1 MFSVLAL
8 SGIHTGKSSAA
19 LLWFNYLRPDSL
31 VFRFTH
37 IHFLCIL
44 WEISLKRLFFNK
56 ARIFFFWKK
65 YLYGWFF
72 FWDFFSEKK
81 YELFKIRRMRKL
93 KINYSLLNQ
102 LLLKLL
108 PDWSVLITNRRVLP
122 RIFHR
127 HVAELTDLR
136 KCLYFYF

>member
-1 MFSVLAL
+1 MFLRCQEFTQANLQPLYCDSIIFVLILSCFDSHIYTFSVYCE
-8 SGIHTGKSSAA
+8 KS
-19 LLWFNYLRPDSL
+19 LGRDYSL
-31 VFRFTH
+31 TRREF
-37 IHFLCIL
+37 
-44 WEISLKRLFFNK
+44 
-56 ARIFFFWKK
+56 FFFWRNICMVEFSF
-65 YLYGWFF
+65 GI
-72 FWDFFSEKK
+72 FFSEKK

-136 KCLYFYF
+136 KCLFFYF

>member
-1 MFSVLAL
+1 MFLRCQEFTQAKR
-8 SGIHTGKSSAA
+8 KSSAA
-19 LLWFNYLRPDSL
+19 LLWFNYLRPYFL
-31 VFRFTH
+31 VFWFTH

-56 ARIFFFWKK
+56 ARIFFWRNICMVDFSF
-65 YLYGWFF
+65 GIFF
-72 FWDFFSEKK
+72 FEKK

-136 KCLYFYF
+136 KCLFFYF

>member
-1 MFSVLAL
+1 MFLRSQEFTQAKR
-8 SGIHTGKSSAA
+8 KSSAA
-19 LLWFNYLRPDSL
+19 LLCSIIFVL
-31 VFRFTH
+31 
-37 IHFLCIL
+37 IFLCFDSHIYTFSVYCEKSL
-44 WEISLKRLFFNK
+44 WRDYSLTR
-56 ARIFFFWKK
+56 REFFFLKK

-72 FWDFFSEKK
+72 FWDFFFEKK

-93 KINYSLLNQ
+93 KINYSMLNQ

-136 KCLYFYF
+136 KCLFFYF

>member
-56 ARIFFFWKK
+56 ARIFFLKK

-72 FWDFFSEKK
+72 FWDFFFEKK

>member
-1 MFSVLAL
+1 MFLRCQEFTQANLQPLYCDSIIFVLILSCFDSHIYTFSVYCE
-8 SGIHTGKSSAA
+8 KS
-19 LLWFNYLRPDSL
+19 LWRDYSL
-31 VFRFTH
+31 TRR
-37 IHFLCIL
+37 
-44 WEISLKRLFFNK
+44 E
-56 ARIFFFWKK
+56 FFFLKK

-72 FWDFFSEKK
+72 FWDFFFEKK

-108 PDWSVLITNRRVLP
+108 PDWSVLITNRRLLP

>member
-1 MFSVLAL
+1 MFLRCQEFTQANLQPLYCDSIIFVLILSCFDSHIYTFSVYCE
-8 SGIHTGKSSAA
+8 KS
-19 LLWFNYLRPDSL
+19 LWRDYSL
-31 VFRFTH
+31 TRR
-37 IHFLCIL
+37 
-44 WEISLKRLFFNK
+44 E
-56 ARIFFFWKK
+56 FFFLKK

-72 FWDFFSEKK
+72 FWDFFFEKK

-108 PDWSVLITNRRVLP
+108 PDWSVLISNRRVLP

-136 KCLYFYF
+136 KCLFFYF

>member
-1 MFSVLAL
+1 MVDFSF
-8 SGIHTGKSSAA
+8 G
-19 LLWFNYLRPDSL
+19 
-31 VFRFTH
+31 
-37 IHFLCIL
+37 
-44 WEISLKRLFFNK
+44 
-56 ARIFFFWKK
+56 IFFF
-65 YLYGWFF
+65 
-72 FWDFFSEKK
+72 EKK

-136 KCLYFYF
+136 KCLFFYF

>member
-1 MFSVLAL
+1 MFLRCQEFTQANLQPLYCDSIIFVLILSCFDSHIYTFSVYCE
-8 SGIHTGKSSAA
+8 KS
-19 LLWFNYLRPDSL
+19 LWRDYSL
-31 VFRFTH
+31 TRR
-37 IHFLCIL
+37 
-44 WEISLKRLFFNK
+44 E
-56 ARIFFFWKK
+56 FFFLKK

-72 FWDFFSEKK
+72 FWDFFFEKK

-136 KCLYFYF
+136 KCLFFYF

>member
-1 MFSVLAL
+1 MFLRCQEFTQANLQPLYCDSIIFVLILSCFDSHIYTFSVYCE
-8 SGIHTGKSSAA
+8 KS
-19 LLWFNYLRPDSL
+19 LWRDYSL
-31 VFRFTH
+31 TRR
-37 IHFLCIL
+37 
-44 WEISLKRLFFNK
+44 E
-56 ARIFFFWKK
+56 FFFLKK

-72 FWDFFSEKK
+72 FWDFFFEKK

>member
-44 WEISLKRLFFNK
+44 WEISLKRLFFKK
-56 ARIFFFWKK
+56 ARIFFLKK

>member
-1 MFSVLAL
+1 MFSVLTL

-56 ARIFFFWKK
+56 ARIFFFEEIFVW
-65 YLYGWFF
+65 LIFLLWFF
-72 FWDFFSEKK
+72 FEKK

-136 KCLYFYF
+136 KCLFFYF

>member
-1 MFSVLAL
+1 MFLRCQEFTQAKR
-8 SGIHTGKSSAA
+8 KSSAA
-19 LLWFNYLRPDSL
+19 LLWFNYLRPDFL

-56 ARIFFFWKK
+56 ARIFFLKK

-72 FWDFFSEKK
+72 FWDFFFEKK

-122 RIFHR
+122 RIFYR

-136 KCLYFYF
+136 KCLFFYF

>member
-1 MFSVLAL
+1 MFLRCQEFTQANLQPLYCDSIIFVLILSCFDSHIYTFSVYCE
-8 SGIHTGKSSAA
+8 KS
-19 LLWFNYLRPDSL
+19 LWRDYSL
-31 VFRFTH
+31 T
-37 IHFLCIL
+37 
-44 WEISLKRLFFNK
+44 KRE
-56 ARIFFFWKK
+56 FFFLKK

-72 FWDFFSEKK
+72 FWDFFFEKK

-136 KCLYFYF
+136 KCLFFYF

>member
-1 MFSVLAL
+1 MFLRCQEFTQANLQPLYCDSIIFVLILSCFDSHIYTFSVYCE
-8 SGIHTGKSSAA
+8 KS
-19 LLWFNYLRPDSL
+19 LWRDYSL
-31 VFRFTH
+31 T
-37 IHFLCIL
+37 
-44 WEISLKRLFFNK
+44 KRE
-56 ARIFFFWKK
+56 FFFLKK

-72 FWDFFSEKK
+72 FWDFFFEKK

-102 LLLKLL
+102 LLLNLL

-136 KCLYFYF
+136 KCLFFYF

>member
-1 MFSVLAL
+1 MFLRCQEFTQANLQPLYCDSIIFVLILSFFDSHIYTFSVYCE
-8 SGIHTGKSSAA
+8 KS
-19 LLWFNYLRPDSL
+19 LWRDYSL
-31 VFRFTH
+31 TRR
-37 IHFLCIL
+37 
-44 WEISLKRLFFNK
+44 E
-56 ARIFFFWKK
+56 FFFLKK

-81 YELFKIRRMRKL
+81 YELFKIWRMRKL

-108 PDWSVLITNRRVLP
+108 RDWSVLITNRRVLP